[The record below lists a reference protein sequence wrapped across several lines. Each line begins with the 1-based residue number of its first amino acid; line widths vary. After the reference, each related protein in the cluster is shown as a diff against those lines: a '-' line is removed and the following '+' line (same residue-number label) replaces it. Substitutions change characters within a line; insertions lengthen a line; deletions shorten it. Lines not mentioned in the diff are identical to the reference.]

1 MQVHST
7 QKLCGH
13 GFKEQ
18 HISPQYDS
26 SKHKME
32 KNSAQYINNHIINV
46 LRLISRPSMGTA
58 RKKSQGP
65 TFAMRAAYLNLGCK
79 DSLSCFYIS
88 RK

>member
-1 MQVHST
+1 M

-13 GFKEQ
+13 GFKAQ

-26 SKHKME
+26 GKHKME
-32 KNSAQYINNHIINV
+32 KNSAQYINNHIIND
-46 LRLISRPSMGTA
+46 LRLISRPSVGTA

-65 TFAMRAAYLNLGCK
+65 TFAMRAAYLKLGVQGQPV
-79 DSLSCFYIS
+79 LFYIS